1 MSIHHIHDFDVLNQ
15 LNAKFENL
23 VIQEMA
29 DGIPTVWV
37 DKAQVLDLLLF
48 LRTLSK
54 PFVMLVDLFVLKSR

>member
-23 VIQEMA
+23 VIQETA
-29 DGIPTVWV
+29 DTIPTIWV
-37 DKAQVLDLLLF
+37 TAEQLLDVLLF
-48 LRTLSK
+48 LRTLPK

>member
-23 VIQEMA
+23 VIQETA
-29 DGIPTVWV
+29 DSIPTIWV
-37 DKAQVLDLLLF
+37 ACDKLLDVLLF
-48 LRTLSK
+48 LRTLPK

>member
-23 VIQEMA
+23 VIQETA

-37 DKAQVLDLLLF
+37 DKRAVLDVLLF
-48 LRTLSK
+48 LRTLPK
-54 PFVMLVDLFVLKSR
+54 PFVMLADLFALKSR